1 MKLPD
6 TAKYFRK
13 NPALFLGTG
22 SYRQAAVIPAYDEND
37 EFPAALQSLRA
48 AENAENV
55 AVIAVVNHPAGAD
68 EKSSLQLLEY
78 LQTQRGVFPLY
89 LPELSGGV
97 GAARKAGMDAF
108 LASQPEEKIPECIIF
123 SLDADTRI
131 EKDYFVK
138 AAPAVLRSGAVTFDF
153 AHRPADSPAG
163 QRAIDRYERYLRRY
177 REKLEQAGSPY
188 AFFTIGSA
196 FAVRGDAYIR
206 AGGMKVRQ
214 AGEDFYFL
222 QALAKVGKVDF
233 CPDVVV
239 HPSPR
244 VSRRVTFGT
253 GPAVGDLMAG
263 KELKEIPDAAF
274 ALLAEVLAAATG
286 KNLSSPEKFLAALP
300 VKNRRFFE
308 QERFQTAWKN
318 VLGNLPEKP
327 EAAVKAFHEWFDG
340 LKTLRFLHFSGGNF

>member
-131 EKDYFVK
+131 EKD
-138 AAPAVLRSGAVTFDF
+138 
-153 AHRPADSPAG
+153 
-163 QRAIDRYERYLRRY
+163 
-177 REKLEQAGSPY
+177 
-188 AFFTIGSA
+188 
-196 FAVRGDAYIR
+196 
-206 AGGMKVRQ
+206 
-214 AGEDFYFL
+214 
-222 QALAKVGKVDF
+222 
-233 CPDVVV
+233 
-239 HPSPR
+239 
-244 VSRRVTFGT
+244 
-253 GPAVGDLMAG
+253 
-263 KELKEIPDAAF
+263 
-274 ALLAEVLAAATG
+274 
-286 KNLSSPEKFLAALP
+286 
-300 VKNRRFFE
+300 
-308 QERFQTAWKN
+308 
-318 VLGNLPEKP
+318 
-327 EAAVKAFHEWFDG
+327 
-340 LKTLRFLHFSGGNF
+340 